1 MSAERAEPSR
11 LQAPLS
17 QLERA
22 LIDEFVRA
30 RGYDPRN
37 LSEVP
42 EPERSALLKD
52 ASTYASLKLT
62 EVESRS
68 HLLDEMHDGIPGT
81 SKTTGL

>member
-1 MSAERAEPSR
+1 MSAERAETSP

-17 QLERA
+17 RLELE

-68 HLLDEMHDGIPGT
+68 HFFDEIHDGTPGT
-81 SKTTGL
+81 SKTGL

>member
-1 MSAERAEPSR
+1 MSAGRTETSP

-17 QLERA
+17 RLELE

-52 ASTYASLKLT
+52 ASTHASLKLT

-68 HLLDEMHDGIPGT
+68 HFLDEIHDGAPGT
-81 SKTTGL
+81 SKTGH

>member
-1 MSAERAEPSR
+1 M
-11 LQAPLS
+11 LQTPLS

-30 RGYDPRN
+30 RGHDPHK

-68 HLLDEMHDGIPGT
+68 HFLDEIHDGASGT
-81 SKTTGL
+81 SKTGL